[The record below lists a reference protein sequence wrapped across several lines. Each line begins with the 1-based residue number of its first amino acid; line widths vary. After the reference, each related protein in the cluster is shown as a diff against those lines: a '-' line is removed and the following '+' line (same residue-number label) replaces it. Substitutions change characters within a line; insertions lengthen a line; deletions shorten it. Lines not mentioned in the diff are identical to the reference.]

1 MALNSPPQYGE
12 VQPSGLSKTL
22 GYMGHVNQIVDL
34 LVIIP
39 FVFDGFFRG
48 FVQLRLLRVT
58 RVLRVR
64 CLRFS
69 ASSTCCCCPCTHRH
83 ICDYDTPM
91 KRRC

>member
-1 MALNSPPQYGE
+1 
-12 VQPSGLSKTL
+12 
-22 GYMGHVNQIVDL
+22 MGHVNQIVDL

-64 CLRFS
+64 FS
-69 ASSTCCCCPCTHRH
+69 ASSVCVVVVRARIVKSVIPTHH
-83 ICDYDTPM
+83 
-91 KRRC
+91 